1 MKWSSVCSA
10 GSGDCAMKRKKRIWI
25 YVLLLL
31 LAAAAA
37 VVIWQWKTIR
47 TVHAVVTTD
56 KESAA
61 QQMEAQSEKERELL
75 EQYEIAVTPPTMQQR
90 DDLIRGKLS
99 AQELMEQLGLVPAEA
114 ASDGPAASEEPGVS
128 AAEDPAAAQTPA
140 SSTQSSASSTVPEAS
155 ADPADRAQALIEDC
169 VRRLYVL
176 EVDLLSQLGSFRQDA
191 VNEWNAL
198 DKSERT
204 STRKISIALDGLD
217 RCEELERQSDADVRA
232 LLDAC
237 RSELEALGASTEII
251 DELWNSYAEEKE
263 TTKTYFLSQYA

>member
-1 MKWSSVCSA
+1 
-10 GSGDCAMKRKKRIWI
+10 
-25 YVLLLL
+25 
-31 LAAAAA
+31 
-37 VVIWQWKTIR
+37 
-47 TVHAVVTTD
+47 
-56 KESAA
+56 
-61 QQMEAQSEKERELL
+61 
-75 EQYEIAVTPPTMQQR
+75 MQQR
-90 DDLIRGKLS
+90 DDLIRGRLS

-114 ASDGPAASEEPGVS
+114 ATEDPAASEAS
-128 AAEDPAAAQTPA
+128 AAEDPASASAQNPA
-140 SSTQSSASSTVPEAS
+140 SSAQAPASSAEPVAP

-191 VNEWNAL
+191 INEWNAL

-204 STRKISIALDGLD
+204 SSRKISIALDGLD